1 MAKVRIR
8 FLAALFLSGTAL
20 PAHAQL
26 GNFEI
31 QAKATPPQ
39 PTAIQSPRDVASGQ
53 ATGIQSPRDVA
64 SGQAT
69 GIQSPRDPA
78 SGQAT
83 GRTAAPG
90 TQPAGYLKIEGID
103 GESVRQAPSGQ
114 TAGTGGGANDYREGG
129 VNDTTFA
136 RTAQPQAGAQG
147 QASQITFTDIVISSA
162 TAPPGAPAA
171 PPPTTCVNKNCQE
184 FEAIRP
190 QAAAGAQAA
199 GAPTARGTAT
209 AESGQFIGGTGDGQ
223 GIRKPR
229 PTNRPRKG
237 RRMHK
242 P

>member
-39 PTAIQSPRDVASGQ
+39 PTA
-53 ATGIQSPRDVA
+53 IQSPRDVA

-114 TAGTGGGANDYREGG
+114 TAGTGGGANGYREGG

-136 RTAQPQAGAQG
+136 RTAQPQ
-147 QASQITFTDIVISSA
+147 D
-162 TAPPGAPAA
+162 PRH
-171 PPPTTCVNKNCQE
+171 
-184 FEAIRP
+184 RP
-190 QAAAGAQAA
+190 QKAVRARHQRTAA
-199 GAPTARGTAT
+199 
-209 AESGQFIGGTGDGQ
+209 
-223 GIRKPR
+223 R
-229 PTNRPRKG
+229 PHLPV
-237 RRMHK
+237 
-242 P
+242 PL